1 MSLKEY
7 RKKRRFGLTKE
18 PRESRKKGAREGL
31 IYVVQKHRA
40 SHLHYDLRLEE
51 DGVLKSWAV
60 PKIPANR
67 QGVKRLAVRT
77 EDHPL
82 GYETFEGSIPDGE
95 YGAGTVEI
103 WDKGVYTPLESA
115 PDRMVVEIS
124 GRKLKGR
131 FVLVKIR
138 SRDGKD
144 NTWLFF
150 KAGRRPPK
158 PLAAGL
164 LAGLVLSLTAA
175 SCARNP
181 LTSRYGDTAAKLA
194 RAGLSEEGA
203 FEFLR
208 QITSV
213 GPRLTGSP
221 EAAAAVS
228 LTRKLMEGAGLGNVH
243 LEDVTVNRW
252 IRGDKEEARILGSPS
267 AAPVPLAVCALGGS
281 VATPAEGLCAPVV
294 EVRSLEELP
303 RLGTALAGKIV
314 FFNRP
319 MDRSEREPFA
329 AYGKAADQR
338 VRGASAAARFG
349 AVAVLVRSLTFRIDD
364 FPHTG
369 MLLYSPDAPQIPA
382 AAVSTRGAET
392 LSDVLGKEGA
402 TSVFLRMSCRN
413 AGPVPSANVVGE
425 ITGSERPHE
434 IILLGGHLDSWDLGT
449 GAHDD
454 GAGCAVSLEALR
466 LLRTAGL
473 KPKRTIR
480 VVLFMDEEFG
490 GTGGRFYAAAEERK
504 GERHLVAMESDRGG
518 FLPIGLAG
526 GGSDAAALREFKSLA
541 GLLGPLGVMSVGPGG
556 GGVDIGPLVAQ
567 GTIPAAVV
575 TDAQSYFDYHHSARD
590 VLDSVPPR
598 ELELQAVIMAV
609 VAYVLAQEGI

>member
-1 MSLKEY
+1 MKRTY
-7 RKKRRFGLTKE
+7 RLLFAGR
-18 PRESRKKGAREGL
+18 
-31 IYVVQKHRA
+31 
-40 SHLHYDLRLEE
+40 
-51 DGVLKSWAV
+51 DGG
-60 PKIPANR
+60 R
-67 QGVKRLAVRT
+67 
-77 EDHPL
+77 
-82 GYETFEGSIPDGE
+82 
-95 YGAGTVEI
+95 
-103 WDKGVYTPLESA
+103 
-115 PDRMVVEIS
+115 S
-124 GRKLKGR
+124 GRGPLR
-131 FVLVKIR
+131 
-138 SRDGKD
+138 
-144 NTWLFF
+144 
-150 KAGRRPPK
+150 

-164 LAGLVLSLTAA
+164 VAGFVLSLAAA
-175 SCARNP
+175 SCARDP
-181 LTSRYGDTAAKLA
+181 MTLRYGETATELT
-194 RAGLSEEGA
+194 RIGLLEEGA

-228 LTRKLMEGAGLGNVH
+228 LTRKLMEGLGLENVH
-243 LEDVTVNRW
+243 LEDISVNRW
-252 IRGDKEEARILGSPS
+252 IRGEKEEARILGSPS
-267 AAPVPLAVCALGGS
+267 ASPVPLAVCALGGS
-281 VATPAEGLCAPVV
+281 VPTPAAGLTAPVV
-294 EVRSLEELP
+294 EVRSLDELP

-338 VRGASAAARFG
+338 VRGASEAARFG

-369 MLLYSPDAPQIPA
+369 MLLYSPDAPKIPA
-382 AAVSTRGAET
+382 AAVSTRGADT
-392 LSDVLGKEGA
+392 LSTILSQKGRA
-402 TSVFLRMSCRN
+402 LVFLRMGCRN

-425 ITGSERPHE
+425 LTGVESPHE
-434 IILLGGHLDSWDLGT
+434 IVLLGGHLDSWDLGA

-466 LLRTAGL
+466 LLRTLGL

-504 GERHLVAMESDRGG
+504 GERHLMAIESDRGG
-518 FLPIGLAG
+518 FLPLGLAG
-526 GGSDAAALREFKSLA
+526 GGSDAAALRKFRSLGA
-541 GLLGPLGVMSVGPGG
+541 LLRPLGVMSIGPGG

-567 GTIPAAVV
+567 RTIPAAVV

-598 ELELQAVIMAV
+598 ELEIQAVIMAV